1 MSRLICPREADR
13 LTFFQ
18 QDTLKQRVLVAQ
30 HQALV
35 GRRTVTLLER
45 AQSIFV
51 LLDRRLQLLDVLGST
66 FSERSLSLPVPLL
79 SFLGSCVDLEN
90 G

>member
-18 QDTLKQRVLVAQ
+18 HDTLKQRVLVAQ

-45 AQSIFV
+45 AESIFV

-66 FSERSLSLPVPLL
+66 FSERGLSLPVPLL